1 MNLRRRLWYVCCLLG
16 SGVAILFLYTL
27 LHEGGHALVGILYGG
42 KVDRMVLG
50 LNAHVS
56 ISGAEYSRTG
66 LALLNVAGLLLPVLF
81 LVVALAV
88 YQAKIKSALYHFFYG
103 VLWMAISGSLL
114 AWVIIPIIALFGTPP
129 QGDDVTKFMT
139 NTGLNPMIM
148 ILAAILIVA
157 GLIILAL
164 KKGLFTTIAG
174 ILRPLLR
181 AEPQKKEKVPLPRIA
196 FRMILGIALL
206 LVVILAGFRILTS
219 QPVLETRFS
228 MTVTQQTGDLKL
240 PFEVKRSKHYDMSL
254 SLDASGMLTD
264 IQIYNEEGQLI
275 YQNLAE
281 YFTFDGN
288 GNLELEQGQYEMV
301 LTFLMNPQDMEEHFR
316 MMGYDFDEEA
326 IATLAG
332 VFDADLDAGSDS
344 LAFGQATDQTSS
356 QASSK
361 ALGHKIIFS
370 ATIK

>member
-1 MNLRRRLWYVCCLLG
+1 M
-16 SGVAILFLYTL
+16 
-27 LHEGGHALVGILYGG
+27 GILYGG

-164 KKGLFTTIAG
+164 KKGLFTLPGFCA
-174 ILRPLLR
+174 LCYVPNLKKSPL
-181 AEPQKKEKVPLPRIA
+181 QNSFQDPRHRTVA
-196 FRMILGIALL
+196 CRYPGRVSHKPHSPFWKRD
-206 LVVILAGFRILTS
+206 S
-219 QPVLETRFS
+219 Q
-228 MTVTQQTGDLKL
+228 
-240 PFEVKRSKHYDMSL
+240 
-254 SLDASGMLTD
+254 
-264 IQIYNEEGQLI
+264 
-275 YQNLAE
+275 
-281 YFTFDGN
+281 
-288 GNLELEQGQYEMV
+288 
-301 LTFLMNPQDMEEHFR
+301 
-316 MMGYDFDEEA
+316 
-326 IATLAG
+326 
-332 VFDADLDAGSDS
+332 
-344 LAFGQATDQTSS
+344 
-356 QASSK
+356 
-361 ALGHKIIFS
+361 
-370 ATIK
+370 